1 MEKDETYTENN
12 NQILKDEN
20 NESKRVYKTI

>member
-12 NQILKDEN
+12 NQALKDEN

>member
-12 NQILKDEN
+12 NQTLKDEN